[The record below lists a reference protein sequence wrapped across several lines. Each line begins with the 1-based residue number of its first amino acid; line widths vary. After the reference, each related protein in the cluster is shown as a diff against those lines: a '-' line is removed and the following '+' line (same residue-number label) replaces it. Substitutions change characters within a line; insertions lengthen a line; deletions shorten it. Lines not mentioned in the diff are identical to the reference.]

1 MGKAINTAI
10 HAKLLLYY
18 NSPTLNILNI
28 AAFLD
33 PHFKSSS
40 FLEEEDQ
47 VLTNLTVRATY
58 F

>member
-1 MGKAINTAI
+1 MNTAI
-10 HAKLLLYY
+10 HAKLLQYY

-28 AAFLD
+28 AVFLD